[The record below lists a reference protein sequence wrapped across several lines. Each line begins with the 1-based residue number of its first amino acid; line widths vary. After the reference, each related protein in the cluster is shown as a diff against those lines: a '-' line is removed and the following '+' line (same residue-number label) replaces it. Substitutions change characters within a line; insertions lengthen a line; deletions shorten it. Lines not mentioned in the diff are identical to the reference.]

1 MSVKD
6 PEGDIPEGLPE
17 SDDESKGRGSPPDVA
32 DETVE
37 GDDPDKTEKVPDFP
51 D

>member
-6 PEGDIPEGLPE
+6 PEGDIPKDLQE
-17 SDDESKGRGSPPDVA
+17 SDDDKGEGAAPEVA

-37 GDDPDKTEKVPDFP
+37 GDDPDKTEKLPDFP

>member
-1 MSVKD
+1 MIRD
-6 PEGDIPEGLPE
+6 LPE
-17 SDDESKGRGSPPDVA
+17 SDDDVKGKGTARDVA

-37 GDDPDKTEKVPDFP
+37 GDDPDKTEKLPDFP